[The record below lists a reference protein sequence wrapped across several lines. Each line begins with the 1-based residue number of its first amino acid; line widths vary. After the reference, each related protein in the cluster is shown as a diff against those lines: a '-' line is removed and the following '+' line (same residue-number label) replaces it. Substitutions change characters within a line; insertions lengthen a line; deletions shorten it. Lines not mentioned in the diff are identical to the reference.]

1 MEKKTVCFVKIY
13 ANTKRKKNKKLSIH
27 HLVTE
32 Q

>member
-13 ANTKRKKNKKLSIH
+13 ASTKRKKKQLSIH

>member
-13 ANTKRKKNKKLSIH
+13 ASTKRKKKKQLSIH
-27 HLVTE
+27 YLVTE